1 MGPLTV
7 LSNADVLELQRTA
20 RLLESGYAVLE
31 AFRCEKELATLT
43 IHLLYRMALMF
54 TAPVDGVISRAEK
67 KKVPIAGCPLFG
79 DLDETLHGAFKYF
92 ERFTGMDYREHLL
105 IGNHPNVFFLKFEQ
119 DVVLLM
125 DKFQTTFQLKAA
137 FCAQLDDKESV
148 VMVAGPKNNSS
159 PASVEGDE
167 KPRRRFL
174 IDFQCDLRDL
184 ASQAAASNAM
194 MDRMLAKRRFSTSRE
209 VETFVK
215 IMRETAEYIHEAM
228 DVTTKLVGGGPFSV
242 IRQPAMRSFWQDH
255 MSSSKDCSTTLPAFC
270 DALNSYLTGPAGGG
284 MTPSE
289 ARALVQECTKGP
301 FRQLQLDSSSGHV
314 DVVEVAKLCDCLS
327 RFDIDL
333 KSVLTALVALYD
345 KLALESEWLRKK
357 DPKTGKDVYV
367 HKKTKAVRQL
377 RPHETPPVSVVQRFL
392 PSSRPMVNVSSSTST
407 SATSPPSSLLPLPP
421 VLPPFIPVPPPPPIP
436 PPPVHVFWNVG
447 QEKLLSSALTTL
459 GWVLVGGPRMVG
471 KTTRILSLLQK
482 EPLEGR
488 ERDKNKDKDKE
499 DEDLTRKDKVFVDFS
514 GVRSDAEARARICTQ
529 LRLKQIQAQDG
540 DSLVRALKE
549 LFSSLRPRAVIV
561 LDNVDSLV
569 GLQPPVSSQN
579 KGRKT
584 VSVKAVARAETPST
598 PTPVSN
604 KTFLEELLDSLRP
617 WQSVFCIVLVMHSEP
632 VKSALGATI
641 KAKAKAALA
650 GVTGN
655 DGSKKSRGGLGAQQ
669 QEPRAHDQFQ
679 VPTYVEQAFASL
691 PQKRKIAI
699 TPLSYK
705 PALALARSLQVVD
718 AESLVQAGRYF
729 PGEMV
734 LLHRFCSLKT
744 IRAIASLRAK
754 DATQQPAIAA
764 PATAAASGAAGG
776 GKEKDPNGAIFAQSL
791 SPGASVR
798 RLWDA
803 ATNLLLKDLLAS
815 MSPDEHLAATAV
827 IPGIP
832 PINEACGWAT
842 CREVFG
848 GDLLR
853 WRVAFRGLIR
863 CGWLVEAGDAG
874 YITLAPLGFVVPA
887 RAPTAAEDA
896 ANSAAAVPAPSAP
909 TKPPPPPPRQ
919 LKESS
924 PSALPVAPLAATPK
938 SHAEVMER
946 RSSQYLHYWAAELT
960 RIDLLC
966 EENTVNSVIFDQH
979 LPHLRI
985 MLASL
990 VAATLGV
997 DLRSGDKLQG
1007 AEEVTDSGGGATS
1020 SSSPR
1025 RMISFGR
1032 SLSPSFTLK
1041 ATLEKRDESELEI
1054 PLLFTPNPSTLGTR
1068 LAGHL
1073 GRLLT
1078 SRFPPSE
1085 GVLIARAVLQ
1095 HVVEQSPQKDSFEYL
1110 AAGTDLGEQLR
1121 RVGLSIEGCSLL
1133 RFITKKFSVD
1143 LDREVKSGSGGD
1155 EAKASAGPP
1164 SKSGSTSS
1172 SSNMS
1177 NNPQQRSAVARALF
1191 VYSTLLHSTSRQAE
1205 ALEYSQR
1212 AVKLWE
1218 NCPPTAD
1225 IRQRLLVASSR
1236 EMLLGN
1242 DTAAQLIGANKCQC
1256 SIQ

>member
-1 MGPLTV
+1 MGPVTV
-7 LSNADVLELQRTA
+7 LSNADVAELQRTA
-20 RLLESGYAVLE
+20 RLLERGYAVLE
-31 AFRCEKELATLT
+31 AFRCEKELTTLT
-43 IHLLYRMALMF
+43 IHLLYRIALMF

-67 KKVPIAGCPLFG
+67 KKVPIEGCPLFG
-79 DLDETLHGAFKYF
+79 DLDETLHGAFRYF
-92 ERFTGMDYREHLL
+92 ERFTEMDYREHLL
-105 IGNHPNVFFLKFEQ
+105 IGNHPHVFFLKFEQ
-119 DVVLLM
+119 DLVLLM

-137 FCAQLDDKESV
+137 FCAQLDEKESV
-148 VMVAGPKNNSS
+148 VMVAGPKATTAAYSS
-159 PASVEGDE
+159 TLEGDE

-215 IMRETAEYIHEAM
+215 IMREMAEYIHEAM

-242 IRQPAMRSFWQDH
+242 IRQPAMRSFWQDR
-255 MSSSKDCSTTLPAFC
+255 MSNSKDCSTTIPALC

-289 ARALVQECTKGP
+289 ARALVQECIKGP

-327 RFDIDL
+327 RLDIDL

-367 HKKTKAVRQL
+367 HKKTKAVNQL
-377 RPHETPPVSVVQRFL
+377 RAHETPPVSVVQRFL
-392 PSSRPMVNVSSSTST
+392 PSLRPMVNVSSSTST

-421 VLPPFIPVPPPPPIP
+421 VLPPFVPPPPPVP

-482 EPLEGR
+482 EPFEGR

-499 DEDLTRKDKVFVDFS
+499 DEDLTRTDKFFVDFS
-514 GVRSDAEARARICTQ
+514 GVRSDAEARARVCSQ

-569 GLQPPVSSQN
+569 GLQPTVLSQN

-584 VSVKAVARAETPST
+584 VSVKATARSETPST
-598 PTPVSN
+598 PTPLTS

-617 WQSVFCIVLVMHSEP
+617 WQSIFCIVLVMHSEP

-655 DGSKKSRGGLGAQQ
+655 DGNKKSRGGLGALQ

-754 DATQQPAIAA
+754 DATQK
-764 PATAAASGAAGG
+764 PATAAAEGAASG

-853 WRVAFRGLIR
+853 WRIAFRGLIR

-887 RAPTAAEDA
+887 RVPTAAEDT
-896 ANSAAAVPAPSAP
+896 ANSAAAVAEPSGP
-909 TKPPPPPPRQ
+909 TKPPPPPPRPS
-919 LKESS
+919 KDSS
-924 PSALPVAPLAATPK
+924 SSSLPLASLAAPPK

-946 RSSQYLHYWAAELT
+946 RSTQYLHYWAAELT

-1007 AEEVTDSGGGATS
+1007 AEEVTDSGGGAAS

-1041 ATLEKRDESELEI
+1041 ATLERRDESELEI

-1085 GVLIARAVLQ
+1085 GVLIARAVFQ
-1095 HVVEQSPQKDSFEYL
+1095 HVVEQSPQKDTFEYL

-1133 RFITKKFSVD
+1133 RFITKKFPVD
-1143 LDREVKSGSGGD
+1143 LDREVKIGSGG
-1155 EAKASAGPP
+1155 EESKAPAGPP
-1164 SKSGSTSS
+1164 VKNSGTSNI
-1172 SSNMS
+1172 SNNS
-1177 NNPQQRSAVARALF
+1177 NNPLQRSAVARALF

-1205 ALEYSQR
+1205 ALDYSQR

-1242 DTAAQLIGANKCQC
+1242 DTAAQLVGANKCQMC
-1256 SIQ
+1256 VIQ